1 MYESFYGLREKPFSM
16 LPDPDFLYL
25 SKKHQKALTLF
36 EYGLMNNAGFC
47 VISGDIGSGKTTIL
61 RKLLENMRSNISVGM
76 ITNTHNRFGELLDWV
91 LSVYGIHE
99 KGLSEVEK
107 HQRFIDFLIEQ
118 YAAKK
123 TTLLIVDE
131 AQNMAADK
139 LEELRMLSNINADKD
154 QVLQII
160 LAGQPELKETLLL
173 PELKQFIQRISV
185 DYHLGPLDQE
195 DARAYITH
203 RLWVAGAESTIFTE
217 EACDVIYKYSGGSP
231 RLMNLL
237 CDTAMVYG
245 FADQQKV
252 IDEDLVN
259 EMILERMENSLVPLA
274 CSELPE
280 KKTRENVSRTYVTAQ
295 SASNVVAI
303 NSVDSHD
310 IEHDFGEKV
319 MLAAASEKEI
329 EVEKVGK
336 SEPEIEVEVK
346 HDEQLQSHHTVDSTQ
361 DNLSAEAEE
370 KELIKKE
377 LVTASTALPQ
387 SIESKFSRSLLAIL
401 VAIVVLV
408 MATMFFLLG
417 REYDRPVTDTATTD
431 TSKQVNKSESIEAAA
446 ENFQQEVVPVIPE
459 EIQKQLD
466 EAQNIQQEMVRRQQE
481 DSDRLNFLEEQ
492 AILLQSERDRALE
505 QVKTEEAKRATEAK
519 AARIS
524 AKREKAADK
533 ISQKAIAKAM
543 AAEQKAKILEEI
555 RVKQK
560 QEIADA
566 LQAQQEKIQKLE
578 EAEKVKAEAERI
590 KAEAEKA
597 EVDIRCEGATA
608 RFLSTCR

>member
-91 LSVYGIHE
+91 LSVYGIHD
-99 KGLSEVEK
+99 KDLSEVEK

-131 AQNMAADK
+131 AQNMSADK

-173 PELKQFIQRISV
+173 PELKQFIQRIAV

-195 DARAYITH
+195 DTRAYIAH
-203 RLWVAGAESTIFTE
+203 RLSVAGAESPIFTE
-217 EACDVIYKYSGGSP
+217 EACDLIFKYSGGSP

-252 IDEDLVN
+252 IDEDLVI
-259 EMILERMENSLVPLA
+259 EMILERMQNSLVPLA
-274 CSELPE
+274 CADLP
-280 KKTRENVSRTYVTAQ
+280 KKKSRENVSRKCVAAQ
-295 SASNVVAI
+295 SASNVVEI
-303 NSVDSHD
+303 NSVDSHEV
-310 IEHDFGEKV
+310 EHDFGEKV
-319 MLAAASEKEI
+319 LRAAASEKEI
-329 EVEKVGK
+329 EVEKVEK
-336 SEPEIEVEVK
+336 PEPEIEVEIK
-346 HDEQLQSHHTVDSTQ
+346 HDEEVQSHHAVDSPQ
-361 DNLSAEAEE
+361 DNISAEAEE
-370 KELIKKE
+370 KEPVKKE
-377 LVTASTALPQ
+377 PVIGSTALPQ
-387 SIESKFSRSLLAIL
+387 SIESKRSRSLLPIL

-408 MATMFFLLG
+408 IATMFFSLRL
-417 REYDRPVTDTATTD
+417 DNDSPATDTATTD
-431 TSKQVNKSESIEAAA
+431 TTDTSKHENKSESIEGAA
-446 ENFQQEVVPVIPE
+446 ENLQQEVIQVIPE
-459 EIQKQLD
+459 EIQKQLE
-466 EAQNIQQEMVRRQQE
+466 EAQNIQQEMARRQQE
-481 DSDRLNFLEEQ
+481 DSDRLKILEEQ
-492 AILLQSERDRALE
+492 AILLQNERDEALDKA
-505 QVKTEEAKRATEAK
+505 KTEEAKRAAEAK

-524 AKREKAADK
+524 AKREKAAEK
-533 ISQKAIAKAM
+533 KAQQAIA
-543 AAEQKAKILEEI
+543 
-555 RVKQK
+555 
-560 QEIADA
+560 
-566 LQAQQEKIQKLE
+566 
-578 EAEKVKAEAERI
+578 EA
-590 KAEAEKA
+590 
-597 EVDIRCEGATA
+597 
-608 RFLSTCR
+608 